1 MTTIDAPDVPVA
13 RLSSTGRVEAF
24 SDGVMAI
31 AITLLVLDLK
41 VPTPDQVVA
50 AHGLLQALGERW
62 TSYLAYLTAFLT
74 IGIVWLNHRAF
85 VDKVRRF
92 DNWMQ
97 WLNLLLLLGVATLPF
112 PTAILAEYVGVG
124 GEVASAA
131 AVVYGAL
138 SVVTAVPW
146 VLMWLHL
153 TRHPELLEP
162 QFGVAYARKER
173 KRALIGPVI
182 YLFAIPIAVVAPL
195 VALFF
200 YIGIGVLYA
209 VTNQGVDASR
219 VKS

>member
-1 MTTIDAPDVPVA
+1 MAAIEAPDVPVA

-41 VPTPDQVVA
+41 VPTPDQVDA
-50 AHGLLQALGERW
+50 AHGLIQALAERW

-85 VDKVRRF
+85 IDKVRGF
-92 DNWMQ
+92 DGKML
-97 WLNLLLLLGVATLPF
+97 WLNILLLLGIATLPF

-124 GEVASAA
+124 GAVASAA
-131 AVVYGAL
+131 AVVYGSL
-138 SVVTAVPW
+138 SVVTAAPW

-162 QFGVAYARKER
+162 EYGVAYARKER

-182 YLFAIPIAVVAPL
+182 YLLAIPIAAVAPL

-209 VTNQGVDASR
+209 VTNQGVDVSR